1 MKIAIIFPKMM
12 KIKSAKARKAIKLVD
27 TIEKQKKDDAK
38 KSVKAAPKKK
48 PAPKKSTAKKG
59 KKK

>member
-1 MKIAIIFPKMM
+1 MKIMIMFPKMM
-12 KIKSAKARKAIKLVD
+12 KVKSAKARKAIQLAD
-27 TIEKQKKDDAK
+27 TIEKQKKEDAK

-48 PAPKKSTAKKG
+48 VAPKKSTVTKG

>member
-1 MKIAIIFPKMM
+1 MM
-12 KIKSAKARKAIKLVD
+12 KIKSAKARKAIKLAD

>member
-1 MKIAIIFPKMM
+1 MKIMILFPKIG
-12 KIKSAKARKAIKLVD
+12 KVKGTKARKAIQLSD
-27 TIEKQKKDDAK
+27 TITKQMKDDAK
-38 KSVKAAPKKK
+38 KADKAAPKKK